1 MDAKMTK
8 LRIGRMLSYDWLK
21 IIGLALA
28 AIFVWYF
35 VFTVSATRITPAQ
48 QFTVVNYFGNVSMSN
63 TELGEK
69 LQEAL
74 NKNVFSYEVIE
85 TSTVD
90 VPLGGDQGYALVE
103 SRFATSEGD
112 VVFVPNIDDPD
123 SAVEE
128 NGETRYDTYLQKL
141 VRSYG
146 YALYN
151 LDPNDE
157 NGYFKQMEAF
167 LNRYYDGGWENGAL
181 NKAQVESDFRARIT
195 KNKDKRFKK
204 DHEIERGIQSE
215 IERIEKYREGLK
227 EFYGYMEAGLVA
239 FPTTQVLND
248 TDGSVIREGIFYINL
263 CPDVNTMG
271 ELKNAV
277 AYGVDNEDGSVKY
290 TAENMCVAF
299 MRFSDLEQ
307 SFEYEDLLFVN
318 MLIKQ
323 YKAA

>member
-48 QFTVVNYFGNVSMSN
+48 QFTVVNYFGNTSMSN

-69 LQEAL
+69 LQGAFN
-74 NKNVFSYEVIE
+74 NKVFSYEVME

-90 VPLGGDQGYALVE
+90 VPMGGDQGYTLLEA
-103 SRFATSEGD
+103 RFATSEGD
-112 VVFVPNIDDPD
+112 VVFVPNIADPD
-123 SAVEE
+123 SAYEE
-128 NGETRYDTYLQKL
+128 NGETLYDSYLQKL
-141 VRSYG
+141 VKTYG

-157 NGYFKQMEAF
+157 NGYFKQMETF
-167 LNRYYDGGWENGAL
+167 LNRYYDGGWKNGTL
-181 NKAQVESDFRARIT
+181 NKAQVENDFRARIT

-204 DHEIERGIQSE
+204 DDEIAQGIQSE
-215 IERIEKYREGLK
+215 IERIEKYRAGLE
-227 EFYGYMEAGLVA
+227 EFYGYKDEGLVS
-239 FPTTQVLND
+239 FPKTAVYNRE
-248 TDGSVIREGIFYINL
+248 DGSVLREGVFYINL
-263 CPDVNTMG
+263 CPDVSKMG
-271 ELKNAV
+271 GLKNVAAYAV
-277 AYGVDNEDGSVKY
+277 ENEDGSVKY

-299 MRFSDLEQ
+299 MTFKDLEE
-307 SFEYEDLLFVN
+307 SFQYEDLLFVN
-318 MLIKQ
+318 YLIRQ
-323 YKAA
+323 YKSA